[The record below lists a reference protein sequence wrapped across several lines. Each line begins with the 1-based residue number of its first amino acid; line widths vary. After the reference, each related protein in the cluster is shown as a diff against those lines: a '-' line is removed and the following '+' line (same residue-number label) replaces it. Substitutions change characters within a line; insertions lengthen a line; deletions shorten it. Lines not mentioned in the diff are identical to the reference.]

1 MMRYK
6 WFWAI
11 LVCLVVSPV
20 QAQNA
25 PAEYNLKVTPAEVDL
40 IGKGLGTQPFNDVA
54 PLMGKLRQQ
63 VMEQQQPPAKPKADG
78 LPEPEKS
85 K

>member
-1 MMRYK
+1 MRHK

-20 QAQNA
+20 QAQNV
-25 PAEYNLKVTPAEVDL
+25 PAEYVIKLKPPALDL
-40 IGKGLGTQPFNDVA
+40 IGKGLGKLPFEDVA
-54 PLMGKLRQQ
+54 PLMQELRQQ
-63 VMEQQQPPAKPKADG
+63 VLEQQQPSAKPKTDG
-78 LPEPEKS
+78 VPDPEKP